1 MKKVTGI
8 QKVIVRMMIIILIS
22 LGAIVVYSS
31 YPRMREEA
39 SKISGNFYESDLF
52 FWELSDGAHALGA
65 TLQEGESSD
74 FYEIA
79 REWNQDYEKDVD
91 YYIRQGDQVLESNG
105 QQLSRVLNNELTL
118 ASSDMTSA
126 YQYVI
131 VLQFDE
137 EGTVNVKELLGADID
152 ATERQLRNHL
162 FNYSPEIKGVEM
174 VFGVHKTLSTEGL
187 MNLRMENH
195 LESGYIFIVACYLI
209 GITLIVLTIVFITP
223 FSWLLELSTVRGLL
237 LIPLELRFLFVIA
250 TAIASAF
257 APMLVILTQTNLWE
271 ITMNPVLLH
280 WVNLVCWGGFI
291 AVVFV
296 HSLYLKEF
304 FVIGPWQMIRRH
316 TIIGQ
321 LVYFWTRPKVVFET
335 KTVEN
340 VIFKEDPR
348 VELIMSR
355 LELFKESLVK
365 VKASLENQDDVEE
378 VAIQLDSILK
388 LCTLNRPKTSIN
400 LTKLVSDTLVQL
412 EQEYLPL
419 EVKLRFPE
427 KMVSIQANEED
438 LKLWMESLLHGIAAS
453 SLPKTR
459 VYLELVDTE
468 ETVVLT
474 TRSVIES
481 EVDHAWEVSLDKL
494 ADYQGA
500 RFETLMD
507 GDLLKTK
514 TEFKK

>member
-1 MKKVTGI
+1 M
-8 QKVIVRMMIIILIS
+8 
-22 LGAIVVYSS
+22 
-31 YPRMREEA
+31 
-39 SKISGNFYESDLF
+39 
-52 FWELSDGAHALGA
+52 
-65 TLQEGESSD
+65 
-74 FYEIA
+74 
-79 REWNQDYEKDVD
+79 
-91 YYIRQGDQVLESNG
+91 
-105 QQLSRVLNNELTL
+105 
-118 ASSDMTSA
+118 
-126 YQYVI
+126 
-131 VLQFDE
+131 
-137 EGTVNVKELLGADID
+137 
-152 ATERQLRNHL
+152 
-162 FNYSPEIKGVEM
+162 
-174 VFGVHKTLSTEGL
+174 
-187 MNLRMENH
+187 
-195 LESGYIFIVACYLI
+195 
-209 GITLIVLTIVFITP
+209 
-223 FSWLLELSTVRGLL
+223 
-237 LIPLELRFLFVIA
+237 
-250 TAIASAF
+250 
-257 APMLVILTQTNLWE
+257 
-271 ITMNPVLLH
+271 
-280 WVNLVCWGGFI
+280 
-291 AVVFV
+291 
-296 HSLYLKEF
+296 
-304 FVIGPWQMIRRH
+304 IGPWQMIRRH